1 MKPVFIKIALR
12 NMLRHKVY
20 TLINIAG
27 LAVGIAGFLI
37 IVMYIQHETGFDKY
51 HPDLERSY
59 RMVGIQK
66 PAGIDQQH
74 VAITTGMLGPTMKA
88 DFPEVEAAVRLMRA
102 FSVMVMVD
110 DKSFPE
116 YNAYYADPTIFKVL
130 GLELLAGDSE
140 TALQDVNMAAIS
152 ETMAEK
158 YFGSHAEA
166 MNKTIEV
173 SGVTY
178 RINGIIGNRDV
189 RSHIKIDLALSLATI
204 ANTYPGLHH
213 WASNSLATY
222 VLLREGVD
230 KQAVEDKLPALV
242 EQYITSEGWWQGLE
256 LYMQPVPDI
265 YLHSGNIRFHLYHR
279 VGDIQSIYVYTAIAA
294 LILLVA
300 CINFINLT
308 TARSMKRAREV
319 GIKKVSGATH
329 LQLFFQFISE
339 TLIITTF
346 AILIALAI
354 TDLAT
359 GTFSRLLNVDLAIDF
374 TGNPVFNIGL
384 VLILVVITLIAGF
397 YPAMFMSRLQPVM
410 VLRSASAGGGRGRFR
425 KLLVFLQFFISTA
438 LIFSILV
445 IQKQVGFMLNK
456 DLGYDVENVLAVP
469 LFSQQSREKYELVK
483 NELANLP
490 FVEGV
495 AAASQYNGVAGR
507 QSSLFSADDSELE
520 IMARYG
526 YVDAGF
532 FPLMGMKLKAGRFF
546 HQETGTD
553 HHSAII
559 INESAA
565 QSFGW
570 DEPIG
575 KRVRVSTQET
585 EPVRTVVGVIA
596 DYHYYSLRNK
606 IEPAAWYM
614 QPEDFGVIVAR
625 IKKHEIKLASHMVE
639 QTWNE
644 VLPAQP
650 YNAFFIDQR
659 IEQIYREEMNTR
671 RVISY
676 FALLCIF
683 ISSMGLFG
691 LTSFMIA
698 QKTRE
703 IGIRKIMGGS
713 VGQITLMLVR
723 DFLVMIGIAGIAATP
738 VAYYYLERWLA
749 NYAYRISFYLHYMI
763 PAIVIAIAIA
773 LATIIYQTI
782 RAANSNPVDAIR
794 YE

>member
-12 NMLRHKVY
+12 NMLRQKVY

-51 HPDLERSY
+51 HPELERSY

-66 PAGIDQQH
+66 PAGIDHQH

-88 DFPEVEAAVRLMRA
+88 DLPEVETTARLMRA

-116 YNAYYADPTIFKVL
+116 YNAYYADPAIFKAL
-130 GLELLAGDSE
+130 GLELLAGDPE
-140 TALQDVNMAAIS
+140 TALQDVHMAAIS

-166 MNKTIEV
+166 INKTIEV

-222 VLLREGVD
+222 VLLKEGFDEQVI
-230 KQAVEDKLPALV
+230 EGKLPMLV

-256 LYMQPVPDI
+256 LYMQPVPEI

-279 VGDIQSIYVYTAIAA
+279 VGDIQSIYVYTAIAV

-329 LQLFFQFISE
+329 LQLFFQFIFE
-339 TLIITTF
+339 TLIITAF
-346 AILIALAI
+346 AILIGLVIAELAI
-354 TDLAT
+354 
-359 GTFSRLLNVDLAIDF
+359 GTFSQLLDVNLKIDF
-374 TGNPVFNIGL
+374 IGNPVFNIGL
-384 VLILVVITLIAGF
+384 ALILIVITLIAGF
-397 YPAMFMSRLQPVM
+397 YPAMFMSRLQPVQ
-410 VLRSASAGGGRGRFR
+410 VLRSATAAGSRGRFR

-445 IQKQVGFMLNK
+445 IQKQVDFMLNK
-456 DLGYDVENVLAVP
+456 DMGYDVENVMAIP
-469 LFSQQSREKYELVK
+469 LFSEQAREKYELIK
-483 NELANLP
+483 NELAKLP

-495 AAASQYNGVAGR
+495 ATASQYNGVAGR
-507 QSSLFSADDSELE
+507 QSSLFAADDSQLE

-526 YVDAGF
+526 YVDADF
-532 FPLMGMKLKAGRFF
+532 FPLMGMELKAGRFF
-546 HQETGTD
+546 HRETGTD
-553 HHSAII
+553 LYSAII

-565 QSFGW
+565 QAFGW
-570 DEPIG
+570 GEPVG
-575 KRVRVSTQET
+575 KQVRVSTEET
-585 EPVRTVVGVIA
+585 EPVRTVVGVVA

-614 QPEDFGVIVAR
+614 QPEDFGTIVAR
-625 IKKHEIKLASHMVE
+625 VQSNEPEEVSRMLE

-644 VLPAQP
+644 VLPGQP
-650 YNAFFIDQR
+650 YNAFYIDQR
-659 IEQIYREEMNTR
+659 IEQIYRAEMNTR
-671 RVISY
+671 KVISY

-713 VGQITLMLVR
+713 VRQITFMLVR
-723 DFLVMIGIAGIAATP
+723 DFLIMITIAGAAATP
-738 VAYYYLERWLA
+738 VAYIYLERWLS
-749 NYAYRISFYLHYMI
+749 NYAYRISFYIHYMI
-763 PAIVIAIAIA
+763 PAIAIAIAIA

-782 RAANSNPVDAIR
+782 KAANSNPVDAIR